1 MSGRGAPVTYNVD
14 MDEEALIDGCQR
26 GDRDARRRVYEQHV
40 ERIHQLA
47 RRLLRDDQDAF
58 DVTQDT
64 FVRAFERM
72 DSFGGR
78 SGLGTW
84 LYRIATNEALQLMR
98 RRRTE
103 RNHAPH
109 IVDFKSRDSRPD
121 ADQTRLDVCGALA
134 QLSDEEQAVLALKYD
149 QDLSYGEIGAV
160 LDCPPGTVASR
171 LNRAR
176 AQLRRILDPERKAA
190 EETGP
195 PRIKQ

>member
-1 MSGRGAPVTYNVD
+1 
-14 MDEEALIDGCQR
+14 MDEETLIDGCRR
-26 GDRDARRRVYEQHV
+26 GDKDARRRVYEQHGDHV
-40 ERIHQLA
+40 YQLA

-103 RNHAPH
+103 RDHAPR
-109 IVDFKSRDSRPD
+109 VLDVKSRDSRPG
-121 ADQTRLDVCGALA
+121 ADETRLDVREALA
-134 QLSDEEQAVLALKYD
+134 QLSDEEQAILALKYD
-149 QDLSYGEIGAV
+149 RDLSYGEIGAV

-176 AQLRRILDPERKAA
+176 AQLRRILDPEWKAA
-190 EETGP
+190 EEIGP
-195 PRIKQ
+195 PRIQQ